1 MEQRESILL
10 IGGISMGF
18 PKLGNLKADST
29 LPLEIHISVVNT
41 RLKLIIADTDDSTN
55 GWQLHCSLR

>member
-18 PKLGNLKADST
+18 PQLGIRRAGST
-29 LPLEIHISVVNT
+29 LSLDIHASTVNT
-41 RLKLIIADTDDSTN
+41 RLK
-55 GWQLHCSLR
+55 

>member
-18 PKLGNLKADST
+18 PKLGNLRADNK
-29 LPLEIHISVVNT
+29 LPLEIRISIVNT
-41 RLKLIIADTDDSTN
+41 RLK
-55 GWQLHCSLR
+55 